1 MSDPSLQ
8 RYVNAMLAVA
18 KFHIGLT
25 KMYLMAACG
34 HMESSSALFAN
45 YEVPKCD

>member
-18 KFHIGLT
+18 KFYIGVT
-25 KMYLMAACG
+25 KMYLGCMWAHGKLISICK
-34 HMESSSALFAN
+34 L
-45 YEVPKCD
+45 